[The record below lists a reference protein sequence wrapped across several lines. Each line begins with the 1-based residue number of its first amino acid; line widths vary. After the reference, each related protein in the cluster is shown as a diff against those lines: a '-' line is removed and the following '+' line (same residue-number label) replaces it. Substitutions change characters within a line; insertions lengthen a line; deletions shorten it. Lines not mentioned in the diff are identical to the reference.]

1 MQLRLGLKEMF
12 GERITLE
19 AARALVPERYSI
31 AFLIAVLIFE
41 CVRLRLFYVIC
52 YWPVSFFLRIRVVYV
67 LIWD

>member
-41 CVRLRLFYVIC
+41 RVLLPSVLC
-52 YWPVSFFLRIRVVYV
+52 YL
-67 LIWD
+67 